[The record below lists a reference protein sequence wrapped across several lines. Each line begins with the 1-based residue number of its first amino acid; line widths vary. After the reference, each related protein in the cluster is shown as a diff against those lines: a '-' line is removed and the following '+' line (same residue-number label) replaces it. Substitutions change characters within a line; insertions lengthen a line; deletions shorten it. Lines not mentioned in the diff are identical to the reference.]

1 MDLGLTGKVALITG
15 GSYGIGRASAISMGR
30 EGAHVAICARRG
42 EVLEE
47 AAMEVREKTGA
58 QVLPIQADVTK
69 AEDIERTV
77 QIDGGPFWPA
87 GHSGEQCGLFCG
99 HAV

>member
-47 AAMEVREKTGA
+47 AAIEVREKTGHRCFPYKPTS
-58 QVLPIQADVTK
+58 LRP
-69 AEDIERTV
+69 RTSSA
-77 QIDGGPFWPA
+77 PSNRPSTTSA
-87 GHSGEQCGLFCG
+87 GWTSW
-99 HAV
+99 

>member
-47 AAMEVREKTGA
+47 AAIEVREKTGA

-77 QIDGGPFWPA
+77 QSTVDTSA
-87 GHSGEQCGLFCG
+87 GWTSW
-99 HAV
+99 